1 MRCGTKER
9 GIIVKQQDLIG
20 GETLA
25 NAVERAY
32 EAGQTDYSLEPLVYE
47 TASGEAVGT
56 IQAGDSVIFCCRRGE
71 REIELTDAFTDPAF
85 AGFAREQ
92 IDPLTFVILTMYHEK
107 YTYLPVAFAPSRVSA
122 TLAETL
128 AQANL
133 RQLHCAESEK
143 YAHVTFFL
151 NGGNGTAFVG
161 EDDVCIP
168 SPKGV
173 AFDTVPALSL
183 PQVAS
188 RVAEGI
194 SSGYDF
200 IVTNFA
206 NGDVIGH
213 TSNDS
218 AKIETARIVDQYLGE
233 TLAVAKAA
241 GYTTLITADHG
252 NLERMHTPDGK
263 PDVAHTENLVA
274 FVMVPPDGT
283 AEHLPRKAFDSA
295 RADGALCDV
304 APSVLAALGVSQP
317 AEMTGKPL
325 FEIEQT
331 GKVLLIILDGW
342 GMGEPND
349 ENPIFAAQTQVW
361 NSLLKKYPV
370 RYLRAS
376 GEAVGLESGKAGNS
390 EAGHLNIGAGR
401 KVLQDDVRLESAM
414 QDGSFGEN
422 PVFVAAVEQAKKTG
436 KAVHLLA
443 LLTKKSSHGS
453 IDYPL
458 ELLNLCKRLEQEEVY
473 VHVIFDGRST
483 APGSAP
489 ALLRE
494 LEEDMRQNGVGRIVS
509 GVGRGIALDRD
520 KNWAKV
526 KKAYDSLTAGT
537 GTRYR

>member
-1 MRCGTKER
+1 M
-9 GIIVKQQDLIG
+9 KQQDFIG
-20 GETLA
+20 GEALA
-25 NAVERAY
+25 KAVERAY
-32 EAGQTDYSLEPLVYE
+32 AAGQIDYSMEPLVLE
-47 TASGEAVGT
+47 DATGEAVGT
-56 IQAGDSVIFCCRRGE
+56 IQTGDSVIFCCRRGE
-71 REIELTDAFTDPAF
+71 REIELTDAFADPAF
-85 AGFAREQ
+85 AGFDRKQ
-92 IDPLTFVILTMYHEK
+92 IDPLTFVILTMYNEK
-107 YTYLPVAFAPSRVSA
+107 YTYLPVAFAPSRVSE
-122 TLAETL
+122 TLAETVS
-128 AQANL
+128 AAGL

-151 NGGNGTAFVG
+151 NGGNGAAFPG

-173 AFDTVPALSL
+173 SFDSMPALSL
-183 PQVAS
+183 PKVAA

-194 SSGYDF
+194 SEGYDL

-213 TSNDS
+213 TSNNE

-233 TLAVAKAA
+233 TLAAAKAA

-252 NLERMHTPDGK
+252 NLERMRTPEGK

-274 FVMVPPDGT
+274 CILVPPTGT
-283 AEHLPRKAFDSA
+283 APAMERVSFDPT
-295 RADGALCDV
+295 RADGALCDIT
-304 APSVLAALGVSQP
+304 PTVLAALGLEQP
-317 AEMTGKPL
+317 TQMGGKALYQP
-325 FEIEQT
+325 EQT

-342 GMGEPND
+342 GMGEAD
-349 ENPIFAAQTQVW
+349 DTNPIYLAETPVW
-361 NSLLKKYPV
+361 DSLLKDYPV
-370 RYLRAS
+370 RYLGAS
-376 GEAVGLESGKAGNS
+376 GDAVGLESGKAGNS

-401 KVLQDDVRLESAM
+401 RVPQDDVRLESAM

-422 PVFVAAVEQAKKTG
+422 PVFVSAVESAKRTG

-458 ELLNLCKRLEQEEVY
+458 ELLDLCKRMEQNDVY
-473 VHVIFDGRST
+473 VHIIFDGRST

-489 ALLRE
+489 TLLRE
-494 LEEDMRQNGVGRIVS
+494 LEETMRQKGVGMIVS

-526 KKAYDSLTAGT
+526 QKAYESMTIGKGA
-537 GTRYR
+537 RYR

>member
-1 MRCGTKER
+1 M
-9 GIIVKQQDLIG
+9 KQQDFIG
-20 GETLA
+20 GESLA
-25 NAVERAY
+25 KAVERAY
-32 EAGQTDYSLEPLVYE
+32 AAGQIDYSMEPLVLE
-47 TASGEAVGT
+47 DATGEAVGT
-56 IQAGDSVIFCCRRGE
+56 IQTGDSVIFCCRRGE
-71 REIELTDAFTDPAF
+71 REIELTDAFTDPVF
-85 AGFAREQ
+85 EGFERKQ
-92 IDPLTFVILTMYHEK
+92 IDPLTFVILTMYNEK
-107 YTYLPVAFAPSRVSA
+107 YTYLPVAFAPSRVSE
-122 TLAETL
+122 TLAETVS
-128 AQANL
+128 AAGL

-151 NGGNGTAFVG
+151 NGGNGAAFPG

-173 AFDTVPALSL
+173 SFDTVPALSL
-183 PQVAS
+183 PAVAS
-188 RVAEGI
+188 RVAEGMRE
-194 SSGYDF
+194 GYDL

-213 TSNDS
+213 TSNNE
-218 AKIETARIVDQYLGE
+218 AKIETARVVDRYLGE
-233 TLAVAKAA
+233 TLAAAKAA

-252 NLERMHTPDGK
+252 NLERMRTPEGK

-274 FVMVPPDGT
+274 FILVPPEGT
-283 AEHLPRKAFDSA
+283 APATARVSFDPM

-304 APSVLAALGVSQP
+304 APTVLAALGLEQP
-317 AEMTGKPL
+317 GQMGGKALYQP
-325 FEIEQT
+325 EQT

-342 GMGEPND
+342 GMGEEND
-349 ENPIFAAQTQVW
+349 TNPIYLAETPVW
-361 NSLLKKYPV
+361 DSLLKNYPV

-376 GEAVGLESGKAGNS
+376 GDAVGLESGKAGNS

-401 KVLQDDVRLESAM
+401 RVPQDDVRLENAM

-422 PVFVAAVEQAKKTG
+422 PVFVSAVEAAKRAG

-458 ELLNLCKRLEQEEVY
+458 ELLDLCKRLGQDDAY
-473 VHVIFDGRST
+473 VHIIFDGRST

-494 LEEDMRQNGVGRIVS
+494 LEETMRQKGVGTIVS

-526 KKAYDSLTAGT
+526 KKAYDSMTIGK
-537 GTRYR
+537 GERYR

>member
-1 MRCGTKER
+1 M
-9 GIIVKQQDLIG
+9 KQQDGIG
-20 GETLA
+20 GEALA
-25 NAVERAY
+25 KAVERAY
-32 EAGQTDYSLEPLVYE
+32 DLGQIDYSLEPLNFE
-47 TASGEAVGT
+47 DESGKPVGVVR
-56 IQAGDSVIFCCRRGE
+56 AGDSVIFCCRRGE
-71 REIELTDAFTDPAF
+71 REIELTDAFADPAF
-85 AGFAREQ
+85 TGFDRKK
-92 IDPLTFVILTMYHEK
+92 IDPLTFVILTMYNEK
-107 YTYLPVAFAPSRVSA
+107 YTYLPVAFAPSRVSG

-128 AQANL
+128 SAAGL

-151 NGGNGTAFVG
+151 NGGNGGAFAG
-161 EDDVCIP
+161 EEDVCIP

-173 AFDTVPALSL
+173 SFDTVPALSL
-183 PQVAS
+183 PEVAVK
-188 RVAEGI
+188 VADGI
-194 SSGYDF
+194 QSGYDF

-213 TSNDS
+213 TSNNA
-218 AKIETARIVDQYLGE
+218 AKVETARVVDKYLGE
-233 TLAVAKAA
+233 TIARAKAA

-252 NLERMHTPDGK
+252 NLERMITPDGK

-274 FVMVPPDGT
+274 FILVPPEGN
-283 AEHLPRKAFDSA
+283 APAIGRNSFDPNRS
-295 RADGALCDV
+295 DGALCDV
-304 APSVLAALGVSQP
+304 APTVLAALGVSQP
-317 AEMTGKPL
+317 ADMLGKPQ
-325 FEIEQT
+325 FQPEKP

-342 GMGEPND
+342 GMGAED
-349 ENPIFAAQTQVW
+349 ETNPIFLAETPVW
-361 NSLLKKYPV
+361 DDLLKNYPV

-401 KVLQDDVRLESAM
+401 VVPQDDVRLENAM

-422 PVFVAAVEQAKKTG
+422 PVFVSAVEQAKQNG
-436 KAVHLLA
+436 KAVHLFA

-458 ELLNLCKRLEQEEVY
+458 ELLGLCKRMEMDNVF
-473 VHVIFDGRST
+473 VHIIFDGRST
-483 APGSAP
+483 PPGSAP
-489 ALLRE
+489 ELLRE
-494 LEEDMRQNGVGRIVS
+494 LEETMRQIGVGTIVS

-537 GTRYR
+537 GARYR

>member
-1 MRCGTKER
+1 M
-9 GIIVKQQDLIG
+9 KQQNVIG
-20 GETLA
+20 GEALA
-25 NAVERAY
+25 KAVERAY
-32 EAGQTDYSLEPLVYE
+32 EAGQIDYSLEPLVLE
-47 TASGEAVGT
+47 NESGEPVGT
-56 IQAGDSVIFCCRRGE
+56 VQQGDSVIFCCRRGE

-85 AGFAREQ
+85 SGFSREQ
-92 IDPLTFVILTMYHEK
+92 IDALQFVILTMYHEK
-107 YTYLPVAFAPSRVSA
+107 YTYLPCAFAPSRVGQ
-122 TLAETL
+122 TLAETVSKAGL
-128 AQANL
+128 Y
-133 RQLHCAESEK
+133 QLHCAESEK

-151 NGGNGTAFVG
+151 NGGNGAPFAG

-173 AFDTVPALSL
+173 SFDTVPALSL
-183 PQVAS
+183 PEVAE
-188 RVAEGI
+188 RVAGGLKT
-194 SSGYDF
+194 GYDF

-213 TSNDS
+213 TSNDA
-218 AKIETARIVDQYLGE
+218 AKIETARVVDNYLGE
-233 TLAVAKAA
+233 TIRKAKAA

-252 NLERMHTPDGK
+252 NLERMHTPEGK

-274 FVMVPPDGT
+274 FVMIPPEGY
-283 AEHLPRKAFDSA
+283 APAISRVAFDAA

-304 APSVLAALGVSQP
+304 APTVLAALGVSQP
-317 AEMTGKPL
+317 AEMTGKPMYKM
-325 FEIEQT
+325 ET
-331 GKVLLIILDGW
+331 KGKVLLIILDGW
-342 GMGEPND
+342 GIGEAND
-349 ENPIFAAQTQVW
+349 GNPIFVGETPVW
-361 NSLLKKYPV
+361 DSLLKDYPV

-376 GEAVGLESGKAGNS
+376 GSAVGLESGKAGNS

-401 KVLQDDVRLESAM
+401 MVPQDDVRLEAAM

-422 PVFVAAVEQAKKTG
+422 PVFVFAVERAKESG

-458 ELLNLCKRLEQEEVY
+458 ELLDLCKRMGQQEVY
-473 VHVIFDGRST
+473 VHIIFDGRST

-494 LEEDMRQNGVGRIVS
+494 LEATLREKGVGTIVS

-520 KNWAKV
+520 KNWVKV
-526 KKAYDSLTAGT
+526 KKAYDSMTSGAGA
-537 GTRYR
+537 RYR

>member
-1 MRCGTKER
+1 M
-9 GIIVKQQDLIG
+9 KQQDSFG
-20 GETLA
+20 GEALA
-25 NAVERAY
+25 KAVERAY
-32 EAGQTDYSLEPLVYE
+32 EAGQIDYSLEPMVLE
-47 TASGEAVGT
+47 DDSGEPVGT

-71 REIELTDAFTDPAF
+71 REIELTDAFADPAF
-85 AGFAREQ
+85 TGFAREK
-92 IDPLTFVILTMYHEK
+92 IDPLSFVILTMYNEK

-122 TLAETL
+122 TLAETV
-128 AQANL
+128 AKASL

-151 NGGNGTAFVG
+151 NGGNGAAFPG

-183 PQVAS
+183 PQVAA
-188 RVAEGI
+188 RVAEGV
-194 SSGYDF
+194 SAGYDF

-213 TSNDS
+213 TSNDA
-218 AKIETARIVDQYLGE
+218 AKVETARVVDKYLGE
-233 TLAVAKAA
+233 ALATAKAA

-274 FVMVPPDGT
+274 FVMVPPEGT
-283 AEHLPRKAFDSA
+283 AAYLPHVAFDPA

-304 APSVLAALGVSQP
+304 APSVLAALGVAQP
-317 AEMTGKPL
+317 ADMTGKPV
-325 FEIEQT
+325 FAPERT

-342 GMGEPND
+342 GMGEPN
-349 ENPIFAAQTQVW
+349 ENNPIVVAETPVW
-361 NSLLKKYPV
+361 DSLMHDYPV

-401 KVLQDDVRLESAM
+401 MVPQDDVRLENAM

-422 PVFVAAVEQAKKTG
+422 PVLVAAVEQAKKTG

-458 ELLNLCKRLEQEEVY
+458 ELLTLCKRMEQDEVY
-473 VHVIFDGRST
+473 VHIIFDGRST

-494 LEEDMRQNGVGRIVS
+494 LDETMREKGVGRIVS

-520 KNWAKV
+520 KNWVKV
-526 KKAYDSLTAGT
+526 KKAYDSLTIGAGM
-537 GTRYR
+537 RYR

>member
-1 MRCGTKER
+1 M
-9 GIIVKQQDLIG
+9 KQQDSFG
-20 GETLA
+20 GEALA
-25 NAVERAY
+25 KAVERAY
-32 EAGQTDYSLEPLVYE
+32 EAGQIDYSLEPMVLE
-47 TASGEAVGT
+47 DDSGEPVGT

-71 REIELTDAFTDPAF
+71 REIELTDAFADPAF
-85 AGFAREQ
+85 TGFARDK
-92 IDPLTFVILTMYHEK
+92 IDPLSFVILTMYNEK

-122 TLAETL
+122 TLAETV
-128 AQANL
+128 AKASL

-151 NGGNGTAFVG
+151 NGGNGAAFPG

-183 PQVAS
+183 PQVAA

-194 SSGYDF
+194 SAGYDF

-213 TSNDS
+213 TSNDA
-218 AKIETARIVDQYLGE
+218 AKVETARVVDKYLGE
-233 TLAVAKAA
+233 TLVAAIAA

-274 FVMVPPDGT
+274 FVMVPPEGT
-283 AEHLPRKAFDSA
+283 AAYLPRVAFDPA

-304 APSVLAALGVSQP
+304 APSVLAALGVAQP
-317 AEMTGKPL
+317 ADMTGKPV
-325 FEIEQT
+325 FAPERT

-342 GMGEPND
+342 GMGEPN
-349 ENPIFAAQTQVW
+349 ENNPIVVAETPVW
-361 NSLLKKYPV
+361 DSLMHDYPV

-401 KVLQDDVRLESAM
+401 IVPQDDVRLENAM

-458 ELLNLCKRLEQEEVY
+458 ELLTLCKRMEQDEVY
-473 VHVIFDGRST
+473 VHIIFDGRST

-494 LEEDMRQNGVGRIVS
+494 LDETLREKGVGRIVS

-520 KNWAKV
+520 KNWVKV
-526 KKAYDSLTAGT
+526 KKAYDSLTIGAGM
-537 GTRYR
+537 RYR

>member
-1 MRCGTKER
+1 MNH
-9 GIIVKQQDLIG
+9 QDFFG
-20 GETLA
+20 GESLA
-25 NAVERAY
+25 KAVERAY
-32 EAGQTDYSLEPLVYE
+32 EAGQIDYSLEPLVLE
-47 TASGEAVGT
+47 NDAAEPVGT
-56 IQAGDSVIFCCRRGE
+56 IQPGDSVIFCCRRGE

-85 AGFAREQ
+85 SGFSREQ
-92 IDPLTFVILTMYHEK
+92 IDALTFVILTMYHEK
-107 YTYLPVAFAPSRVSA
+107 YTDLPVAFAPSRVSG
-122 TLAETL
+122 TLAETI
-128 AQANL
+128 ASAGL

-151 NGGNGTAFVG
+151 NGGNGAAFAG
-161 EDDVCIP
+161 EDDICIP

-173 AFDTVPALSL
+173 AFDAVPALSL
-183 PQVAS
+183 PEVAA
-188 RVAEGI
+188 RVADGMR
-194 SSGYDF
+194 SGYPF

-213 TSNDS
+213 TSNDL
-218 AKIETARIVDQYLGE
+218 AKIETARIVDKHLGE
-233 TLAVAKAA
+233 TLGAAKKA
-241 GYTTLITADHG
+241 GYTTFITADHG
-252 NLERMHTPDGK
+252 NLERMHTPDGN

-274 FVMVPPDGT
+274 LVMVPADNT
-283 AEHLPRKAFDSA
+283 APEVERVRFDPA

-304 APSVLAALGVSQP
+304 APTVLASLGIPQP
-317 AEMTGKPL
+317 AHMTGRAL
-325 FEIEQT
+325 FVPEQA
-331 GKVLLIILDGW
+331 GKTLLIILDGW
-342 GMGEPND
+342 GMGEYD
-349 ENPIFAAQTQVW
+349 GGNPIHIAETPVW
-361 NSLLKKYPV
+361 DALLKDYPV

-376 GEAVGLESGKAGNS
+376 GGAVGLESGKAGNS

-401 KVLQDDVRLESAM
+401 MVPQDDVRLESAM

-422 PVFVAAVEQAKKTG
+422 PVFIAAVEQAKKTG

-458 ELLNLCKRLEQEEVY
+458 ELLKLCKRLEQNKVFL
-473 VHVIFDGRST
+473 HIIFDGRST

-494 LEEDMRQNGVGRIVS
+494 LEETMRQMGVGKIVS
-509 GVGRGIALDRD
+509 GIGRGIALDRD

-526 KKAYDSLTAGT
+526 KKAYASMTAGT

>member
-1 MRCGTKER
+1 M
-9 GIIVKQQDLIG
+9 KQQTTFG
-20 GETLA
+20 AEALA
-25 NAVERAY
+25 KAVERAY
-32 EAGQTDYSLEPLVYE
+32 EEGQLDYSLEPLNLE
-47 TASGEAVGT
+47 DDAGKAFGT
-56 IQAGDSVIFCCRRGE
+56 IEAGDSVIFCCRRGE
-71 REIELTDAFTDPAF
+71 REIELTDAFTDPSF
-85 AGFAREQ
+85 TGFAREKL
-92 IDPLTFVILTMYHEK
+92 DPLSFVILTMYHEK
-107 YTYLPVAFAPSRVSA
+107 YTYLPVAFAPSRVRD
-122 TLAETL
+122 TLAETV
-128 AQANL
+128 AKASL

-151 NGGNGTAFVG
+151 NGGNGAAFPG

-183 PQVAS
+183 PQVAT

-194 SSGYDF
+194 SDGYDF

-213 TSNDS
+213 TSNDK
-218 AKIETARIVDQYLGE
+218 AKIETAHILDKYLGE
-233 TLAVAKAA
+233 TLQRAKAA

-274 FVMVPPDGT
+274 FVMVPAEGT
-283 AEHLPRKAFDSA
+283 AQHLPRTAFDPA

-304 APSVLAALGVSQP
+304 APTVLAALGVAQP
-317 AEMTGKPL
+317 AEMSGKPM
-325 FEIEQT
+325 FAADHA

-342 GMGEPND
+342 GMGEPNAG
-349 ENPIFAAQTQVW
+349 NPIVVAETPVW
-361 NSLLKKYPV
+361 DDLLRRYPV

-376 GEAVGLESGKAGNS
+376 GDAVGLESGKAGNS

-401 KVLQDDVRLESAM
+401 MVPQDDVRLEAAM

-422 PVFVAAVEQAKKTG
+422 PVFVEAVERARKSG

-458 ELLNLCKRLEQEEVY
+458 ELLKLCKRLEQEKVF
-473 VHVIFDGRST
+473 VHIIFDGRST
-483 APGSAP
+483 PPGSAP
-489 ALLRE
+489 TLLRE
-494 LEEDMRQNGVGRIVS
+494 LEETLQNTGVGQVVS

-526 KKAYDSLTAGT
+526 RKAYDSLTAGT
-537 GTRYR
+537 GKRYR

>member
-1 MRCGTKER
+1 M
-9 GIIVKQQDLIG
+9 KQQDFFG
-20 GETLA
+20 GEALA
-25 NAVERAY
+25 KAVERAY
-32 EAGQTDYSLEPLVYE
+32 EAGQIDYSLEPLVLE
-47 TASGEAVGT
+47 DESGKPVGA
-56 IQAGDSVIFCCRRGE
+56 ISSGDSVIFCCRRGE

-85 AGFAREQ
+85 SGFSREQ
-92 IDPLTFVILTMYHEK
+92 IDALTFVILTMYHEK
-107 YTYLPVAFAPSRVSA
+107 YTYLPVAFAPSRVSG
-122 TLAETL
+122 TLAETIS
-128 AQANL
+128 AAGIN
-133 RQLHCAESEK
+133 QLHCAESEK

-151 NGGNGTAFVG
+151 NGGNGAAFAG
-161 EDDVCIP
+161 EEDVCIP

-173 AFDTVPALSL
+173 PFDTVPALSL
-183 PQVAS
+183 PEVAA
-188 RVAEGI
+188 RVAKGME
-194 SSGYDF
+194 SGCPF

-213 TSNDS
+213 TSNDL
-218 AKIETARIVDQYLGE
+218 AKIETARVVDMYLGE
-233 TLAVAKAA
+233 TIAAAKAA

-252 NLERMHTPDGK
+252 NLERLHTPEGK

-274 FVMVPPDGT
+274 FVMIPASGSASAT
-283 AEHLPRKAFDSA
+283 PRVAFDPD

-304 APSVLAALGVSQP
+304 APTVLASLGVALP
-317 AEMTGKPL
+317 ADMTGKAL
-325 FEIEQT
+325 FAPET
-331 GKVLLIILDGW
+331 VGKTLLIILDGW
-342 GMGEPND
+342 GMGTQD
-349 ENPIFAAQTQVW
+349 ENNPIFAAETPVW
-361 NSLLKKYPV
+361 DSLLQNYPV

-376 GEAVGLESGKAGNS
+376 GGAVGLEDGKAGNS

-401 KVLQDDVRLESAM
+401 MVPQDDVRLEAAM

-422 PVFVAAVEQAKKTG
+422 PVFVDAVERAKNSG

-458 ELLNLCKRLEQEEVY
+458 ELLNLCKRLGQDEVY

-494 LEEDMRQNGVGRIVS
+494 LEETLRQKGIGTIVS

-526 KKAYDSLTAGT
+526 KKAYDSMTIGA
-537 GTRYR
+537 GTRYRA

>member
-1 MRCGTKER
+1 M
-9 GIIVKQQDLIG
+9 KQQDFIG
-20 GETLA
+20 GEALA
-25 NAVERAY
+25 KAVERAY
-32 EAGQTDYSLEPLVYE
+32 AAGQIDYSMEPLVLE
-47 TASGEAVGT
+47 DVSGEAIGT
-56 IQAGDSVIFCCRRGE
+56 IQIGDSVIFCCRRGE
-71 REIELTDAFTDPAF
+71 REIELTDAFADPAF
-85 AGFAREQ
+85 TGFERKQ
-92 IDPLTFVILTMYHEK
+92 IDPLTFVILTMYNEK
-107 YTYLPVAFAPSRVSA
+107 YTYLPVAFAPSRVSE
-122 TLAETL
+122 TLAETVSV
-128 AQANL
+128 AGL

-151 NGGNGTAFVG
+151 NGGNGAAFPG

-173 AFDTVPALSL
+173 SFDSIPALSL
-183 PQVAS
+183 PKVAA

-194 SSGYDF
+194 SEGYDL

-213 TSNDS
+213 TSNNE
-218 AKIETARIVDQYLGE
+218 AKIEAARVVDRYLGE
-233 TLAVAKAA
+233 TLAAAKAA

-252 NLERMHTPDGK
+252 NLERMRTPEGK

-274 FVMVPPDGT
+274 CILVPPTGT
-283 AEHLPRKAFDSA
+283 APAMERISFDPM

-304 APSVLAALGVSQP
+304 TPTVLASLGLAQP
-317 AEMTGKPL
+317 AQMGGKALYQP
-325 FEIEQT
+325 EQT

-342 GMGEPND
+342 GMGEAD
-349 ENPIFAAQTQVW
+349 DTNPIYLAETPVW
-361 NSLLKKYPV
+361 DSLLRDYPV
-370 RYLRAS
+370 RYLGAS
-376 GEAVGLESGKAGNS
+376 GDAVGLESGKAGNS

-401 KVLQDDVRLESAM
+401 RVPQDDVRLESAM

-422 PVFVAAVEQAKKTG
+422 PVFVSAVESAKRTG

-458 ELLNLCKRLEQEEVY
+458 ELLDLCKRMEQDDVY
-473 VHVIFDGRST
+473 VHIIFDGRST

-489 ALLRE
+489 TLLRE
-494 LEEDMRQNGVGRIVS
+494 LEETMRQKGVGTIVS

-520 KNWAKV
+520 KNWVKV
-526 KKAYDSLTAGT
+526 QKAYESMTIGK
-537 GTRYR
+537 GERYC

>member
-1 MRCGTKER
+1 M
-9 GIIVKQQDLIG
+9 KQQAMFG
-20 GETLA
+20 GEALA
-25 NAVERAY
+25 KAVESAY
-32 EAGQTDYSLEPLVYE
+32 EAGQIDYSLEPLVLE
-47 TASGEAVGT
+47 DAKGKPVGT
-56 IQAGDSVIFCCRRGE
+56 IRAGDSVIFCCRRGE

-85 AGFAREQ
+85 TGFARER
-92 IDPLTFVILTMYHEK
+92 IDPLSFVILTMYNEK
-107 YTYLPVAFAPSRVSA
+107 YTYLPVAFAPSRVSG

-151 NGGNGTAFVG
+151 NGGNGAAFSG

-183 PQVAS
+183 PQVAA
-188 RVAEGI
+188 RVADGI
-194 SSGYDF
+194 REGYDC

-213 TSNDS
+213 TSNDA
-218 AKIETARIVDQYLGE
+218 AKVETARVVDKYLGE
-233 TLAVAKAA
+233 TLAAAKAA

-263 PDVAHTENLVA
+263 PDVAHTDNLVA
-274 FVMVPPDGT
+274 FVMVPAQGR
-283 AEHLPRKAFDSA
+283 AERLPRVAFDPA

-304 APSVLAALGVSQP
+304 APTVLAALGVAQP
-317 AEMTGKPL
+317 AEMTGKPM
-325 FEIEQT
+325 FAPEGA

-342 GMGEPND
+342 GMGEQD
-349 ENPIFAAQTQVW
+349 DGNPIVVAETPVW
-361 NSLLKKYPV
+361 DSLLSGYPV

-376 GEAVGLESGKAGNS
+376 GEAVGLEAGKAGNS

-401 KVLQDDVRLESAM
+401 MVPQDDVRLENAM

-458 ELLNLCKRLEQEEVY
+458 ELLNLCKRLEQDEVY
-473 VHVIFDGRST
+473 VHIIFDGRST

-494 LEEDMRQNGVGRIVS
+494 LEETMRQKGVGRIVS

-520 KNWAKV
+520 RNWLKV
-526 KKAYDSLTAGT
+526 KKAYDSLTIGA

>member
-1 MRCGTKER
+1 M
-9 GIIVKQQDLIG
+9 KQQDSFG
-20 GETLA
+20 GEALA
-25 NAVERAY
+25 KAVERAY
-32 EAGQTDYSLEPLVYE
+32 EAGQIDYSLEPLVLE
-47 TASGEAVGT
+47 DASGEPAGT

-85 AGFAREQ
+85 TGFAREK
-92 IDPLTFVILTMYHEK
+92 IDPLSFVILTMYNEK
-107 YTYLPVAFAPSRVSA
+107 YTYLPVAFAPSRVSG
-122 TLAETL
+122 TLAETI
-128 AQANL
+128 AQAKL

-151 NGGNGTAFVG
+151 NGGNGAAFPG

-183 PQVAS
+183 PQVAA

-194 SSGYDF
+194 SAGYDF

-213 TSNDS
+213 TSNDA
-218 AKIETARIVDQYLGE
+218 AKVETARVVDKYLGE
-233 TLAVAKAA
+233 TLAAAKAA

-274 FVMVPPDGT
+274 FVMVSPEGT
-283 AEHLPRKAFDSA
+283 AAYLPRVAFDPA

-304 APSVLAALGVSQP
+304 APSVLAALGVAQP
-317 AEMTGKPL
+317 ADMTGKPM
-325 FEIEQT
+325 FAPKET

-342 GMGEPND
+342 GMGEPN
-349 ENPIFAAQTQVW
+349 ENNPIVVAETPVW
-361 NSLLKKYPV
+361 DSLMRDYPV

-401 KVLQDDVRLESAM
+401 MVPQDDVRLENAM
-414 QDGSFGEN
+414 QNGSFGEN

-458 ELLNLCKRLEQEEVY
+458 ELLNLCKRMEQDEVY
-473 VHVIFDGRST
+473 VHIIFDGRST

-494 LEEDMRQNGVGRIVS
+494 LEETLREKGVGRIVS

-520 KNWAKV
+520 KNWVKV
-526 KKAYDSLTAGT
+526 KKAYDSLTIGAGM
-537 GTRYR
+537 RYR

>member
-1 MRCGTKER
+1 M
-9 GIIVKQQDLIG
+9 KQQDSFG
-20 GETLA
+20 GEALA
-25 NAVERAY
+25 KAVERAY
-32 EAGQTDYSLEPLVYE
+32 EAGQIDYSLEPMVLE
-47 TASGEAVGT
+47 SASGEPVGT

-85 AGFAREQ
+85 TGFAREK
-92 IDPLTFVILTMYHEK
+92 IDPLSFVILTMYNEK
-107 YTYLPVAFAPSRVSA
+107 YTYLPVAFAPSRVSG
-122 TLAETL
+122 TLAETI
-128 AQANL
+128 AQSNL

-151 NGGNGTAFVG
+151 NGGNGAAFPG

-183 PQVAS
+183 PQVAA

-194 SSGYDF
+194 SAGYDF

-213 TSNDS
+213 TSNDA
-218 AKIETARIVDQYLGE
+218 AKVETARVVDKYLGE

-274 FVMVPPDGT
+274 FVMVPPEGT
-283 AEHLPRKAFDSA
+283 AAYLPRVTFDHT

-304 APSVLAALGVSQP
+304 APSVLAALGVAQP
-317 AEMTGKPL
+317 ADMTGKSMFAL
-325 FEIEQT
+325 KET

-342 GMGEPND
+342 GMGEPN
-349 ENPIFAAQTQVW
+349 ENNPIVVAETPVW
-361 NSLLKKYPV
+361 DELMRDYPV

-401 KVLQDDVRLESAM
+401 MVPQDDVRLENAM
-414 QDGSFGEN
+414 QNGSFGEN
-422 PVFVAAVEQAKKTG
+422 PVFIAAVEQAKKTG

-458 ELLNLCKRLEQEEVY
+458 ELLNLCKRMEQDEVY
-473 VHVIFDGRST
+473 VHIIFDGRST

-494 LEEDMRQNGVGRIVS
+494 LDETLREKGVGRIVS

-520 KNWAKV
+520 KNWVKV
-526 KKAYDSLTAGT
+526 KKAYDSLTIGAGM
-537 GTRYR
+537 RYR